1 MHEVT
6 INKIFHGAFVSVR
19 CHHVLKGSYSGGLII
34 RHFSLTFNGNM
45 GAKKNYKMIVP
56 ADYCLIKYKQREAF
70 TKVKSKYAKA
80 YYLIDLLDLLK
91 DTKNRIL

>member
-34 RHFSLTFNGNM
+34 RHFSLAM
-45 GAKKNYKMIVP
+45 KKNFKIIVP
-56 ADYCLIKYKQREAF
+56 SDYCLIKYKQG
-70 TKVKSKYAKA
+70 KPLQKKSKYGK
-80 YYLIDLLDLLK
+80 
-91 DTKNRIL
+91 T